1 MISGAGSAAIAR
13 PVRFAFRATCM
24 QAGAPHMHVMTND
37 SVMMSSPDARLD
49 RQFARIGRQVPAAAG
64 FLGWIRRPRM
74 HLVRIPLALLL
85 ILGGVFSFLPVLGVW
100 MLPLGLG
107 VLAVDLP
114 PLRRPVGNLLVRGQR
129 WLSVLRRRWRR

>member
-1 MISGAGSAAIAR
+1 MISGAGPAGIGR
-13 PVRFAFRATCM
+13 PARFAFRATCM
-24 QAGAPHMHVMTND
+24 QADTPHMQVMTND